1 MKCILMFFISNYNKI
16 NYNKFLIFCRINKF
30 LMIKKSNYT
39 KYFYITKM
47 AYYNR
52 VKKFILFFKDNEEI
66 NEFFN

>member
-1 MKCILMFFISNYNKI
+1 
-16 NYNKFLIFCRINKF
+16 
-30 LMIKKSNYT
+30 MIKKSNYT